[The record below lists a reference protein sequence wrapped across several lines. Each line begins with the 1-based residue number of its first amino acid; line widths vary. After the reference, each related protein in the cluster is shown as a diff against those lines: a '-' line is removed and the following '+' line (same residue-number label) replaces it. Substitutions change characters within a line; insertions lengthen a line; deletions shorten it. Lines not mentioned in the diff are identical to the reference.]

1 MEQSD
6 AACVEAERAR
16 LRRNQRNSRARKQA
30 YIQNLEK
37 QWNECMRLGAQAT
50 IEMQKEA
57 RRIQEEN
64 RVLRT
69 LLHDQGFDDVAIQR
83 VIDAAKLAEES
94 TNQMQN
100 SQDSSKTSTLYNCNF
115 SPIPCLSAL
124 SRTERPQLSEDRDDK
139 PPPPPV
145 PHNCVTDLF
154 NPEDVFNTE
163 ININDQTYQNYLY
176 FTEILS
182 DETMNFPALYDAER
196 DLPALP
202 LQDED
207 PTHGSSRRA
216 DNSQCSHPN
225 PSETCHN
232 T

>member
-1 MEQSD
+1 MEQSNATD
-6 AACVEAERAR
+6 VEAERAR

-64 RVLRT
+64 RLLRT

-83 VIDAAKLAEES
+83 VIDAAKLAERS

-100 SQDSSKTSTLYNCNF
+100 LRDSSKTDASSNCNF
-115 SPIPCLSAL
+115 SPIPCLPAL
-124 SRTERPQLSEDRDDK
+124 SRTRTERPQLPEDREDR
-139 PPPPPV
+139 PQPPPV
-145 PHNCVTDLF
+145 PHNCVADLF

-163 ININDQTYQNYLY
+163 ININDQTYQNYLD
-176 FTEILS
+176 FMEILS
-182 DETMNFPALYDAER
+182 DESINFPALYDAER
-196 DLPALP
+196 DLPAFP
-202 LQDED
+202 LQDEY
-207 PTHGSSRRA
+207 PTNGLSRRA
-216 DNSQCSHPN
+216 GS
-225 PSETCHN
+225 
-232 T
+232 